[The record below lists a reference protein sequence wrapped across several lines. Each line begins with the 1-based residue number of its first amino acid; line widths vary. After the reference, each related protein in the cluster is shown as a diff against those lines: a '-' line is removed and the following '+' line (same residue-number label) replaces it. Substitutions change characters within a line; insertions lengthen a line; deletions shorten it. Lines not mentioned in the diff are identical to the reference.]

1 MSRKVVSFVKLYDRF
16 HRRRSIDKFMFQ
28 QRRSE
33 NIKKIHKNIKEN
45 QQIFFNTLINLRKK
59 D

>member
-1 MSRKVVSFVKLYDRF
+1 MSKKIVSFIKLYDRV
-16 HRRRSIDKFMFQ
+16 HRRRSIEKQFFQ

-33 NIKKIHKNIKEN
+33 NMKKMHKNIKEN

>member
-1 MSRKVVSFVKLYDRF
+1 MSKKIVSIVKLYDLI
-16 HRRRSIDKFMFQ
+16 HRRNSIKKMFYQ
-28 QRRSE
+28 QQRSE
-33 NIKKIHKNIKEN
+33 NMKRFQKNIKEN